1 MQKRQANR
9 LKMYEA
15 IKALLNNDKECWSD
29 FAPMAKVFEELEAL
43 LEEIGRYD
51 QIAITISKGV
61 ATGKNAQRTKL
72 IDLTIEMLAMLCAL
86 EAQSAEKKIAAK
98 IDYSRTE
105 LVKMRDFNLQ
115 IVCSGIVTVAT
126 NEKERLETFGIDATE
141 IEALKQEVD
150 LFANSVP
157 SVRQAIAERKVANER
172 LKELFAQTD
181 ALLKNQLD
189 RLMLRY
195 KQTQPQFYSAYKTS
209 RHVINYGVRHK
220 KGKSEGE
227 IQQTKDDDQKT
238 SEQTN

>member
-15 IKALLNNDKECWSD
+15 IKALLNNYKVLWSN
-29 FAPMAKVFEELEAL
+29 FAPVAKVFEELEAL
-43 LEEIGRYD
+43 LEEIDRYD
-51 QIAITISKGV
+51 QIATTISKGV

-86 EAQSAEKKIAAK
+86 EAQSAGKKIAAK

-115 IVCSGIVTVAT
+115 IVCKGIVTVAT
-126 NEKERLETFGIDATE
+126 DEKERLEDFGIDTSE

-157 SVRQAIAERKVANER
+157 SVRQAIATRKVANER

-181 ALLKNQLD
+181 DLLKNQLD
-189 RLMLRY
+189 RLMLHY
-195 KQTQPQFYSAYKTS
+195 KQLQPEFYISYKSS

-220 KGKSEGE
+220 KGKSEE
-227 IQQTKDDDQKT
+227 KTTQTDSTEETT
-238 SEQTN
+238 SNPT